1 MPQITGDSARIPSNY
16 SRLIARAL
24 GLKRHELSTLLTRIT
39 RTELSVDQ
47 LTREDTLLT
56 ARQQIQILQNA
67 LYLSGDDMFGLRLG
81 QYLTPATHGALGF
94 MASSSANLLV
104 ALQAFEAYIP
114 TRIDFFHLELKRSKK
129 YLECYGYFDIALD
142 DDVHR
147 ALEEILASV
156 FLQCAEFIIG
166 HPVED
171 AHICFSCSEPGYS
184 QRYSE
189 FLPGSIEYSSPQL
202 VLKVPAD
209 LCEIPNAS
217 ADHESYSLALQQCQ
231 SMLEQLSSRPN
242 NCAHRIQKMML
253 SHPPGI
259 LSEKE
264 TAATLFISKR
274 TLARRLKLEGH
285 NFRKIRDE
293 VLSQQASSYLRD
305 SDMTVDAI
313 AAVLNYHDSSNF
325 RRAFKRWFGMTPDQY
340 RKHSLSL
347 RCGFAGPG

>member
-1 MPQITGDSARIPSNY
+1 MPHITGDRARIPSNY
-16 SRLIARAL
+16 SRLIARVL
-24 GLKRHELSTLLTRIT
+24 GLKRYELSALLTRTGIS
-39 RTELSVDQ
+39 LDQ
-47 LTREDTLLT
+47 LMQDDALLT

-67 LYLSGDDMFGLRLG
+67 LRLSDDEMLGLRLG

-114 TRIDFFHLELKRSKK
+114 TRIDFFHLELKHSKK
-129 YLECYGYFDIALD
+129 YLECYGSFDIALD

-166 HPVED
+166 HAPED
-171 AHICFSCSEPGYS
+171 ACIYFSFDAPGYS

-189 FLPGSIEYSSPQL
+189 FLSGSIEFSAPQL
-202 VLKVPAD
+202 TLKLPAE
-209 LCEIPNAS
+209 LCHIPNAS
-217 ADHESYSLALQQCQ
+217 ANHASYSLALQQCQ
-231 SMLEQLSSRPN
+231 SMLAQLADRPYGYTL
-242 NCAHRIQKMML
+242 RIQKMML
-253 SHPPGI
+253 SQSPGV
-259 LSEKE
+259 LSEE
-264 TAATLFISKR
+264 EAAAMLFMSKR
-274 TLARRLKLEGH
+274 TLARKLKLEGA
-285 NFRKIRDE
+285 NFRTIRDE
-293 VLSQQASSYLRD
+293 MLSQQASCYLQN
-305 SDMTVDAI
+305 SGMPVDAV

-347 RCGFAGPG
+347 RCGFAGQG